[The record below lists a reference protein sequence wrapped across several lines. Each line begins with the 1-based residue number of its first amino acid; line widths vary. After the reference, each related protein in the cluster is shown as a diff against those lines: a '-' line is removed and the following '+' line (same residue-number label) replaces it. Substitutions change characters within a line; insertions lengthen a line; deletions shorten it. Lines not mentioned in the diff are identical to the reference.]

1 MNIVSNQCFSLRK
14 IPAVIVTTYS
24 GTKSAKTQY
33 NRGATSNLTM
43 HLVKY
48 IYNVF
53 LVKYI
58 IHTAGIDTNRTVEE
72 INITTEAD

>member
-1 MNIVSNQCFSLRK
+1 MCI
-14 IPAVIVTTYS
+14 
-24 GTKSAKTQY
+24 
-33 NRGATSNLTM
+33 
-43 HLVKY
+43 
-48 IYNVF
+48 